1 MTAVRF
7 RLDCI
12 CALAVTVCLFAAPAH
27 GAIVVYDLGLD
38 FSDTL
43 NPNGVWSF
51 TQGNTLLTHFTPV
64 PTSLA
69 PAVANGY
76 WGTDASNLNSS
87 VMLSTA
93 GGSAAPPLTDFDFI
107 AGEVLVGTT
116 DASTGGPVDIHWTA
130 PSNGTFTYSGW
141 VWYADPTAG
150 PFGNSFNLALNNG
163 PSIEFLT
170 ASLGQHFFNSVPMLN
185 GLVPIPV
192 TAGDVLTLTVAPLVP
207 APTPLIGGVS
217 WTIDFT
223 PVPEPSS
230 WLLMV
235 AALVAIAMQRRPA
248 ASHSPTSRSSS
259 RRLTFVP

>member
-1 MTAVRF
+1 MTSIRF
-7 RLDCI
+7 QLNCFRNIVLVVCF
-12 CALAVTVCLFAAPAH
+12 LAPSARAA
-27 GAIVVYDLGLD
+27 ITVYDLGLD

-51 TQGNTLLTHFTPV
+51 SKGNTLLSHYTPV

-69 PAVANGY
+69 PALANGY
-76 WGTDASNLNSS
+76 WGTSASDLNSS
-87 VMLSTA
+87 VMLSTS
-93 GGSAAPPLTDFDFI
+93 GGSAAPPLTNFDFI

-116 DASTGGPVDIHWTA
+116 DASTGGPVDINWTA

-150 PFGNSFNLALNNG
+150 PFGNSFNIALNNG
-163 PSIEFLT
+163 PSMEYLT
-170 ASLGQHFFNSVPMLN
+170 ASLGQNFFNSVPMVN
-185 GLVPIPV
+185 GLVPV
-192 TAGDVLTLTVAPLVP
+192 SVSAGDVVTMTVSPLVP

-230 WLLMV
+230 LLLLATGLISM
-235 AALVAIAMQRRPA
+235 ACYGIRRRA
-248 ASHSPTSRSSS
+248 DR
-259 RRLTFVP
+259 

>member
-1 MTAVRF
+1 MIVTRF
-7 RLDCI
+7 RFFCI
-12 CALAVTVCLFAAPAH
+12 CGMAATFFAAPAK

-38 FSDTL
+38 FSNSL

-51 TQGNTLLTHFTPV
+51 SQGNTVLTHFTTV

-76 WGTDASNLNSS
+76 WGTNAFNLNSS

-93 GGSAAPPLTDFDFI
+93 DGSAAPPLSNLDFI

-141 VWYADPTAG
+141 AWYADPTAG
-150 PFGNSFNLALNNG
+150 PFGNSFDISINNG

-170 ASLGQHFFNSVPMLN
+170 ASLGQHFFNSVPMQN
-185 GLVPIPV
+185 GLVPMSV
-192 TAGDVLTLTVAPLVP
+192 TAGDVVTLTVSPLVP

-223 PVPEPSS
+223 SVPEPSS
-230 WLLMV
+230 WLLMGLGLIAV
-235 AALVAIAMQRRPA
+235 A
-248 ASHSPTSRSSS
+248 S
-259 RRLTFVP
+259 RRSRRAMGSTTAAVSIAA

>member
-1 MTAVRF
+1 MSATRF
-7 RLDCI
+7 RLF
-12 CALAVTVCLFAAPAH
+12 CLSVVAACLLAAPAK
-27 GAIVVYDLGLD
+27 AAVVVYDLGLD
-38 FSDTL
+38 FSNTL

-51 TQGNTLLTHFTPV
+51 TQGSTPLTHYTPV

-69 PAVANGY
+69 PALANGY
-76 WGTDASNLNSS
+76 WGTNAANLNSS

-93 GGSAAPPLTDFDFI
+93 GGSAVPPLTNFDFI

-116 DASTGGPVDIHWTA
+116 DASTGGPVDINWTA

-150 PFGNSFNLALNNG
+150 PFGNSFNISLNNG
-163 PSIEFLT
+163 PSMEFLT
-170 ASLGQHFFNSVPMLN
+170 ASIGQNFFNSVAMVN
-185 GLVPIPV
+185 GLVPTTV
-192 TAGDVLTLTVAPLVP
+192 NAGDVVKLTVSPLVP

-230 WLLMV
+230 LLLMGVGLLVV
-235 AALVAIAMQRRPA
+235 AGRIVRRRG
-248 ASHSPTSRSSS
+248 SDLRGE
-259 RRLTFVP
+259 FQ

>member
-1 MTAVRF
+1 MSATRF
-7 RLDCI
+7 RLFCFSVI
-12 CALAVTVCLFAAPAH
+12 AASLLAVPAKA
-27 GAIVVYDLGLD
+27 AIVVYDLGLD
-38 FSDTL
+38 FSNTI

-51 TQGNTLLTHFTPV
+51 SQGNTLLTHYTPV
-64 PTSLA
+64 PTYLA

-76 WGTDASNLNSS
+76 WGTNSSNLNSS

-93 GGSAAPPLTDFDFI
+93 GGSAVPPLTNFDFI

-116 DASTGGPVDIHWTA
+116 DANTGGPVDINWTA

-150 PFGNSFNLALNNG
+150 PFGNSFDISLNNG

-170 ASLGQHFFNSVPMLN
+170 ASIGQHFFNSVPMLN
-185 GLVPIPV
+185 GLVPIAV
-192 TAGDVLTLTVAPLVP
+192 TAGDVVSLTVSPLIP

-230 WLLMV
+230 WLLMGLGLIAV
-235 AALVAIAMQRRPA
+235 VGRCVRRRGAA
-248 ASHSPTSRSSS
+248 RSSG
-259 RRLTFVP
+259 RI

>member
-1 MTAVRF
+1 MSATRF
-7 RLDCI
+7 GLFS
-12 CALAVTVCLFAAPAH
+12 LCLMAACTFAAPAKA
-27 GAIVVYDLGLD
+27 AIIVYDLGLD
-38 FSDTL
+38 FSNTL

-51 TQGNTLLTHFTPV
+51 TRGSTLLTHFPVV

-93 GGSAAPPLTDFDFI
+93 GGSAVPPLTNFDFI

-116 DASTGGPVDIHWTA
+116 DASTGGPVDIRWTA

-150 PFGNSFNLALNNG
+150 PFGNSFDISINNG

-170 ASLGQHFFNSVPMLN
+170 ASLGQDFFNSVPMLN
-185 GLVPIPV
+185 GLVPFAV
-192 TAGDVLTLTVAPLVP
+192 TAGDVVTLTVSPLVP

-230 WLLMV
+230 WLLLGV
-235 AALVAIAMQRRPA
+235 GLIAL
-248 ASHSPTSRSSS
+248 ASHGLRRRASRSA
-259 RRLTFVP
+259 RG

>member
-1 MTAVRF
+1 MIATHL
-7 RLDCI
+7 RLFCFSVI
-12 CALAVTVCLFAAPAH
+12 AACLLAAPAKA
-27 GAIVVYDLGLD
+27 AIVVYDLGLD

-51 TQGNTLLTHFTPV
+51 AKGNTLLTHYATV

-69 PAVANGY
+69 PALANGY

-87 VMLSTA
+87 VMLATA
-93 GGSAAPPLTDFDFI
+93 GGSAAPPLTNFDFI

-116 DASTGGPVDIHWTA
+116 DASTGGPVDIRWTA

-150 PFGNSFNLALNNG
+150 PFGNSFDISLNNG

-170 ASLGQHFFNSVPMLN
+170 ASIGQDFSNSVPMLN
-185 GLVPIPV
+185 GLSPITV
-192 TAGDVLTLTVAPLVP
+192 TAGDVVTMTVSPLVP

-217 WTIDFT
+217 WTIDYS
-223 PVPEPSS
+223 PVPEPST
-230 WLLMV
+230 LVLAAFGFIGLIGV
-235 AALVAIAMQRRPA
+235 ALQRRKC
-248 ASHSPTSRSSS
+248 
-259 RRLTFVP
+259 

>member
-1 MTAVRF
+1 MSVNRF
-7 RLDCI
+7 RQGAFCI
-12 CALAVTVCLFAAPAH
+12 MVLAVVGLLAPSAQA
-27 GAIVVYDLGLD
+27 AIVVYDLGLD
-38 FSDTL
+38 FSNTL

-51 TQGNTLLTHFTPV
+51 SKGSTPLTHYTPV

-76 WGTDASNLNSS
+76 WGTSPADLNSS
-87 VMLSTA
+87 VMLTTA
-93 GGSAAPPLTDFDFI
+93 GGSAVPPLTNLDFI

-130 PSNGTFTYSGW
+130 PSNGTLTYSGW

-150 PFGNSFNLALNNG
+150 PFGNSFDIALNNG

-207 APTPLIGGVS
+207 APTPLFGGVS

-230 WLLMV
+230 WLLLAAGLFV
-235 AALVAIAMQRRPA
+235 AAPHALRRRA
-248 ASHSPTSRSSS
+248 TR
-259 RRLTFVP
+259 

>member
-1 MTAVRF
+1 MLMTATRF
-7 RLDCI
+7 RLFCFSVM
-12 CALAVTVCLFAAPAH
+12 AACLLAAPAKA
-27 GAIVVYDLGLD
+27 AIVVYDLGLD
-38 FSDTL
+38 YSDTL

-51 TQGNTLLTHFTPV
+51 AQGNTLLTHFTPV

-76 WGTDASNLNSS
+76 WGTNASNLNSS

-93 GGSAAPPLTDFDFI
+93 GGSAAPPLTNFDFI

-116 DASTGGPVDIHWTA
+116 DASTGGPVDIRWTA

-150 PFGNSFNLALNNG
+150 PFGNSFNISLNNG

-185 GLVPIPV
+185 GLTPFAV
-192 TAGDVLTLTVAPLVP
+192 TAGDVVTLTVAPLVP

-230 WLLMV
+230 WLLMGMG
-235 AALVAIAMQRRPA
+235 LIAV
-248 ASHSPTSRSSS
+248 ASHGMRRLGARAGSSS
-259 RRLTFVP
+259 QRIK